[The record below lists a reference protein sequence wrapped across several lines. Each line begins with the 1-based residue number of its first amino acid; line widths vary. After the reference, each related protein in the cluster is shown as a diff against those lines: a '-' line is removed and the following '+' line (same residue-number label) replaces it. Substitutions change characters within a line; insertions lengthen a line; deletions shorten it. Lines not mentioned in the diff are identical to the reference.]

1 MMNDLKKELDNR
13 KQCTENGAIGY
24 VTTGKDLL
32 DLNFKASSLRNM
44 SDKEVANLF
53 FKAFYEN
60 KLLAIKWLF
69 FLRDR
74 EGMGE
79 RKSFRTIIYALNKEH
94 PEIVKELI
102 SLIPEYGRWD
112 DLYCLMDGELK
123 NDVVDFIRNQLEVD
137 LLNFIKDEPISLLA
151 KWLPK
156 ESTKTYKKLY
166 KVLLKEL
173 KMSPSSYRKLT
184 STLRKYLNVLEV
196 KMSANEWD
204 KIDYNAVPSKANL
217 LYRNAFIKH
226 DQVRRLEYLNSLKN
240 GDDNVKINAKVLMP
254 HEIVHKYFCNRCSYY
269 DANLQRYYDAILQ
282 HDESLEQLW
291 KALPD
296 YVNGEGFS
304 MFVRDGSG
312 SMYCGIGNS
321 NATCLDVSTA
331 LAIYFAEKCE
341 GEYKNKFITFS
352 SHPKIIDLS
361 NCNSLQEKLNR
372 CYREDDC
379 SSTDIYKVFKL
390 VLKTAV
396 DNKYSQEQ
404 LPKNIII
411 ASDMEF
417 NYGCEF
423 DETLFEKIKNEYEF
437 HGYKLPR
444 LVFWNICSRTN
455 TIPLKEND
463 NGIALVSGFS
473 TSIMD
478 MVLSGELDPY
488 KCLVNKLN
496 TDRYKP
502 VEEAVKNALK

>member
-1 MMNDLKKELDNR
+1 MMSDLKKELDNR
-13 KQCTENGAIGY
+13 KRCTENGAIGY

-53 FKAFYEN
+53 FKAFYED

-79 RKSFRTIIYALNKEH
+79 RKSFRTIISALNKEH
-94 PEIVKELI
+94 PEVVKEFI

-123 NDVVDFIRNQLEVD
+123 HDVIDFIKNQFE
-137 LLNFIKDEPISLLA
+137 KDIVNYQKKKPISLLA

-156 ESTKTYKKLY
+156 ESTKTYKDVY
-166 KVLLKEL
+166 KVLLKAL
-173 KMSPSSYRKLT
+173 KISPSTYRRIT
-184 STLRKYLNVLEV
+184 STLRKYSNVLEV

-204 KIDYNAVPSKANL
+204 KIDYNIVPSKANL
-217 LYRNAFIKH
+217 LYRNAFFKH
-226 DQVRRLEYLNSLKN
+226 DQFRRLEYLDSLKN
-240 GDDNVKINAKVLMP
+240 GDTNVKINAKVLMP
-254 HEIVHKYFCNRCSYY
+254 HEIVSKYDCDYNYY
-269 DANLQRYYDAILQ
+269 DDDISGY
-282 HDESLEQLW
+282 DESLEQLW

-312 SMYCGIGNS
+312 SMCCRIGNS
-321 NATCLDVSTA
+321 NVTYLDVSTA

-352 SHPKIIDLS
+352 SHPEIIDLS

-379 SSTDIYKVFKL
+379 SSTNIYKVFKL

-423 DETLFEKIKNEYEF
+423 NETLFEKIKNEYESY
-437 HGYKLPR
+437 GYKLPR

-502 VEEAVKNALK
+502 VEEAVKNIL

>member
-137 LLNFIKDEPISLLA
+137 LLNFIKDEPISLLV

-226 DQVRRLEYLNSLKN
+226 DQVRRLEYLESLKN
-240 GDDNVKINAKVLMP
+240 GDANVKINAKVLMP
-254 HEIVHKYFCNRCSYY
+254 HEIVSKYDCDYSCY
-269 DANLQRYYDAILQ
+269 DDDISEY
-282 HDESLEQLW
+282 DESLEQLW

-312 SMYCGIGNS
+312 SMCREISNS
-321 NATCLDVSTA
+321 NVTCLDVSTA

-352 SHPKIIDLS
+352 SFPKVIDLS
-361 NCNSLQEKLNR
+361 DCNSLQEKLNR

-379 SSTDIYKVFKL
+379 SSTNIYEVFKL

-404 LPKNIII
+404 LPKNIIV

-423 DETLFEKIKNEYEF
+423 DETLFEKIKNEYESY
-437 HGYKLPR
+437 GYKLPR

-488 KCLVNKLN
+488 KCLVSKLN

>member
-1 MMNDLKKELDNR
+1 MMSDLKKELDNR

-53 FKAFYEN
+53 FKAFYED

-112 DLYCLMDGELK
+112 DLYCLIDGELK
-123 NDVVDFIRNQLEVD
+123 NDVIDFIRNKLEED
-137 LLNFIKDEPISLLA
+137 WTNFMKDEPISLLA

-156 ESTKTYKKLY
+156 ESTKKYKNVY

-173 KMSPSSYRKLT
+173 KMSPSSYRRLT
-184 STLRKYLNVLEV
+184 STLREYSNVLEV

-226 DQVRRLEYLNSLKN
+226 DQVRRLEYLDSLKN
-240 GDDNVKINAKVLMP
+240 GDANVKINAKVLMP
-254 HEIVHKYFCNRCSYY
+254 HEIVHKYNYNRRS
-269 DANLQRYYDAILQ
+269 YYDAILQ

-296 YVNGEGFS
+296 YVKGEGFS

-312 SMYCGIGNS
+312 SMSLRIGNS
-321 NATCLDVSTA
+321 NVTCLDVSTA

-352 SHPKIIDLS
+352 SHPEIIDLS

-379 SSTDIYKVFKL
+379 SSTNIYKVFKI

-396 DNKYSQEQ
+396 YNKYSQKQ

-423 DETLFEKIKNEYEF
+423 NETLFEKIKNEYESY
-437 HGYKLPR
+437 GYKLPR

-502 VEEAVKNALK
+502 VEEAVKNIL

>member
-79 RKSFRTIIYALNKEH
+79 RKSFRTIMYALNKEH

-226 DQVRRLEYLNSLKN
+226 DQVRRLEYLESLKI
-240 GDDNVKINAKVLMP
+240 GDANVKINAKVLMP
-254 HEIVHKYFCNRCSYY
+254 HEIVSKYDCDYSCY
-269 DANLQRYYDAILQ
+269 DDDISEY
-282 HDESLEQLW
+282 DESLEQLW

-296 YVNGEGFS
+296 YVNREGFS

-312 SMYCGIGNS
+312 SMCREIGNS
-321 NATCLDVSTA
+321 NVTCLDVSTA

-352 SHPKIIDLS
+352 SFPKVIDLS

-423 DETLFEKIKNEYEF
+423 NETLFEKIKNEYESY
-437 HGYKLPR
+437 GYKLPR

>member
-226 DQVRRLEYLNSLKN
+226 DQVRRLEYLDSLKN
-240 GDDNVKINAKVLMP
+240 GDANVKINAKVLMP
-254 HEIVHKYFCNRCSYY
+254 HEIVHKYSCNRRSYY
-269 DANLQRYYDAILQ
+269 DAILQRYYDTILQ

-304 MFVRDGSG
+304 MFVRDGSV

-423 DETLFEKIKNEYEF
+423 NETLFEKIKNEYESY
-437 HGYKLPR
+437 GYKLPR

>member
-1 MMNDLKKELDNR
+1 MMSDLKKELDNR

-44 SDKEVANLF
+44 SDKEVADLF

-137 LLNFIKDEPISLLA
+137 WLNFIKDEPISLLA

-196 KMSANEWD
+196 KTSANEWD

-226 DQVRRLEYLNSLKN
+226 DQVRRLEYLDSLKN
-240 GDDNVKINAKVLMP
+240 GDANVKINAKVLMP
-254 HEIVHKYFCNRCSYY
+254 HEIVHKYSCNRRS
-269 DANLQRYYDAILQ
+269 YYDAILQ

-296 YVNGEGFS
+296 YISGEGFS

-502 VEEAVKNALK
+502 VEEAVKSALK